1 MEGTGA
7 AKRGTLKIYLGYAAG
22 VGKTYQMLE
31 DAQELRRQGNDLVI
45 GYFEPHGRQDTI
57 AKTEGME
64 IVPRKR
70 ISYRGTFFEEMDTES
85 ILRRKPEICLV
96 DELAHTNVPGSERTK
111 RWEDVLILLD
121 AGITVLSTV
130 NVQHLESL
138 NDQVWQ
144 LTGVRVR
151 ETLPDWVVD
160 EADQVV
166 LVDLTPEAL
175 RNRIAR
181 GAVYPED
188 KAQKA
193 LEYFFKEQNLSA
205 LREIALRHAA
215 HEMERPMPDSSEPQR
230 LFSDQEIAYIEE
242 RILVCLGEKPS
253 TAMLIRRARRVA
265 DYLKGTCLAI
275 YVLPE
280 LNWDKI
286 SIQHRET
293 VEQHLSFAR
302 NLRIETHVVEGED
315 IAEAVVKFARER
327 NVTQIFMGR
336 SDTKHL
342 PGFKRNSKIHRL
354 VRLARDMEVTLVA
367 ERRRHQ

>member
-1 MEGTGA
+1 MENNGATKKGTH
-7 AKRGTLKIYLGYAAG
+7 KIYLGYAAG

-31 DAQELRRQGNDLVI
+31 EAQELRRQGADIVI

-57 AKTEGME
+57 DKTKGME
-64 IVPRKR
+64 TIPRKC
-70 ISYRGTFFEEMDTES
+70 ITYRGASFEEMDTEA
-85 ILRRKPEICLV
+85 ILRRKPRICLV

-111 RWEDVLILLD
+111 RWEDVLILLE
-121 AGITVLSTV
+121 AGINVLSTV

-175 RNRIAR
+175 RHRIER
-181 GAVYPED
+181 GAVYPAD
-188 KAQKA
+188 KALKA
-193 LEYFFKEQNLSA
+193 LEHFFKEQNLSA

-215 HEMERPMPDSSEPQR
+215 HEVERPMRDSAEPDLLPADRVNGRPAEC
-230 LFSDQEIAYIEE
+230 
-242 RILVCLGEKPS
+242 ILVCLDEKPP
-253 TAMLIRRARRVA
+253 TAAMIRRARRVA

-275 YVLPE
+275 YVLPD
-280 LNWDKI
+280 LNWDRI
-286 SIQHRET
+286 PILHREAI
-293 VEQHLSFAR
+293 ERHLSFAR
-302 NLRIETHVVEGED
+302 NLRIETHVMEGGD
-315 IAEAVVKFARER
+315 IAEAIVNFAHAH

-336 SDTKHL
+336 GDTKRL
-342 PGFKRNSKIHRL
+342 SGFSGNSRIHRL
-354 VRLARDMEVTLVA
+354 VRLARDMQVTLVA
-367 ERRRHQ
+367 ERRR

>member
-1 MEGTGA
+1 MENTGA
-7 AKRGTLKIYLGYAAG
+7 ARKGTLKIYLGYAAG

-31 DAQELRRQGNDLVI
+31 DAQELRRQGNDIVI

-64 IVPRKR
+64 IIPRRR
-70 ISYRGTFFEEMDTES
+70 ISYRGTFFEEMDTEA
-85 ILRRKPEICLV
+85 ILRRKPAICLV
-96 DELAHTNVPGSERTK
+96 DELAHTNVPGSERGK
-111 RWEDVLILLD
+111 RWQDVSILLD

-138 NDQVWQ
+138 NDQIWQ
-144 LTGVRVR
+144 LTGVHVR
-151 ETLPDWVVD
+151 ETLPDYVVD

-175 RNRIAR
+175 RNRIIR

-193 LEYFFKEQNLSA
+193 LEHFFKEQNLSA

-215 HEMERPMPDSSEPQR
+215 HEVERPMLDSSKPQR
-230 LFSDQEIAYIEE
+230 LYSDQEIAHREE
-242 RILVCLGEKPS
+242 CILVCIDEKPS
-253 TAMLIRRARRVA
+253 TAMLIRRAQRVA

-275 YVLPE
+275 YVLPD
-280 LNWDKI
+280 LNWEKI
-286 SIQHRET
+286 PAQQREA

-302 NLRIETHVVEGED
+302 NLRVETHVIEGED
-315 IAEAVVKFARER
+315 IAETIVGFARTHT
-327 NVTQIFMGR
+327 VTQIFMGR
-336 SDTKHL
+336 SDTKYL
-342 PGFKRNSKIHRL
+342 PGFKRNNKIHRL
-354 VRLARDMEVTLVA
+354 VRLARDMQVTLVA